1 MTIDRNEDLDIEMEE
16 IYERAGR
23 DELDPNNDLTWEN
36 LPEDQY
42 DEDNGVV
49 DYE

>member
-1 MTIDRNEDLDIEMEE
+1 MNEDRNDELDLEIEE
-16 IYERAGR
+16 IYEKAGR

-36 LPEDQY
+36 LPENAFED
-42 DEDNGVV
+42 DNGVV